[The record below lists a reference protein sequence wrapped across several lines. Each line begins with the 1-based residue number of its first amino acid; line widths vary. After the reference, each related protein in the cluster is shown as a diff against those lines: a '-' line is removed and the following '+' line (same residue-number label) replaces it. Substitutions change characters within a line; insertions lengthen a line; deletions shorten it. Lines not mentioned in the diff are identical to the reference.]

1 MSIDVI
7 GIILAILFFIK
18 GYSKG
23 LIVALC
29 SVIALLLGVVCAVS
43 FSAKL
48 ALYLQDKGW
57 ASGAWAPLISY
68 VVLFFAVLWGVRLL
82 AKLIDNLGNTLLLG
96 WANKL
101 AGGLLYLGAV
111 WIIYSSALWM
121 CNRAHLI
128 GAETMTT
135 SRTYCFIEPAAP
147 WFFSRVGRIL
157 PFAQHAF
164 DNLHQFFDGVNQKL
178 PEHVGTH

>member
-7 GIILAILFFIK
+7 GIILAILFFVK

-96 WANKL
+96 WPINSREACYIWVQS
-101 AGGLLYLGAV
+101 G
-111 WIIYSSALWM
+111 SSTAAL
-121 CNRAHLI
+121 CGCATVH
-128 GAETMTT
+128 T
-135 SRTYCFIEPAAP
+135 
-147 WFFSRVGRIL
+147 
-157 PFAQHAF
+157 
-164 DNLHQFFDGVNQKL
+164 
-178 PEHVGTH
+178 